1 METRTEEIY
10 LDSINEPEHAMRT
23 DIDRDAVFELAADIK
38 KNGLIN
44 PITVRP
50 KHLYDVTGVCDTSKY
65 SDECEKIGHYRY
77 EVVAGHRRLLAHRF
91 GGMSKI
97 KCIIREL
104 TDDEAFA
111 IMTSEN
117 LARQD
122 VDPVDEAVHV
132 GRLVKM
138 YAGDL
143 NKVCE
148 VTNRSRAWV
157 DDRIAIASMPE
168 YLKLPLKNSKIKLG
182 VALAINQITDE
193 TDREAVTGMALTQGA
208 SVMMAQY
215 WLAQW
220 NAGLFGH
227 ALGTSAPDSEVP
239 EGQRRVP
246 MFRCAIDGKEYP
258 CTDFTSILVY
268 RDNVPAID
276 ALREQLKILADEN
289 TLEPVG
295 EQVES

>member
-1 METRTEEIY
+1 METHSKEIY
-10 LDSINEPEHAMRT
+10 LDQIDEPQHAMRT

-50 KHLYDVTGVCDTSKY
+50 ILIHAVDCANIDNLDKEACRE
-65 SDECEKIGHYRY
+65 ECTDRF
-77 EVVAGHRRLLAHRF
+77 EVVAGHRRFLAHRY
-91 GGMSKI
+91 GGMINI
-97 KCIIREL
+97 KCVVRYL

-117 LARQD
+117 LARTD
-122 VDPVDEAVHV
+122 VHPVDEAVHV
-132 GRLVKM
+132 GRLIEM
-138 YAGDL
+138 YGGDL

-148 VTNRSRAWV
+148 VTSRSKQWV
-157 DDRIAIASMPE
+157 EDRISIASMPT
-168 YLKLPLKNSKIKLG
+168 YLQQPLKEGRIKLG
-182 VALAINQITDE
+182 VALAINQITDDV
-193 TDREAVTGMALTQGA
+193 DREAVTGMAISQGA

-220 NAGLFGH
+220 RAGLFGH
-227 ALGTSAPDSEVP
+227 AMLGTSPDSVLP
-239 EGQRRVP
+239 ENQRRVP

-276 ALREQLKILADEN
+276 ALREQLLKIAEEN
-289 TLEPVG
+289 TSLPAG
-295 EQVES
+295 I

>member
-1 METRTEEIY
+1 METRTEEVY
-10 LDSINEPEHAMRT
+10 LDSIIEPEHAMRT

-50 KHLYDVTGVCDTSKY
+50 RG
-65 SDECEKIGHYRY
+65 ERF
-77 EVVAGHRRLLAHRF
+77 EVVAGHRRFLAHRY
-91 GGMSKI
+91 GGMVKI

-117 LARQD
+117 LARTD

-132 GRLVKM
+132 GRLVEM
-138 YAGDL
+138 YKGDL
-143 NKVCE
+143 VRVCD

-157 DDRIAIASMPE
+157 DDRIAIASMPP
-168 YLKLPLKNSKIKLG
+168 YLQAPLKEGRMKLG
-182 VALAINQITDE
+182 VALAINQIGDE
-193 TDREAVTGMALTQGA
+193 IDREAVTGMAISQGA
-208 SVMMAQY
+208 SVVIAQY

-220 NAGLFGH
+220 RAGLFGH
-227 ALGTSAPDSEVP
+227 ATASSAPDSTVP

-246 MFRCAIDGKEYP
+246 MFRCAIDGNEYP

-268 RDNVPAID
+268 RDNVPAIT
-276 ALREQLKILADEN
+276 ALREQLQKIADEKIL
-289 TLEPVG
+289 EPASNLI
-295 EQVES
+295 ES